1 MAGKEALNRKQLID
15 SILRNKGIIS
25 AVAQEMGVTP
35 WTIYNYR
42 DKYSTVADAIEEAR
56 YNLDMSLLDGAEV
69 KLSEAVK
76 QGEAW
81 AIRYVLDKKGA
92 KRGYKEVSKQ
102 EVEHSGTVSTKA
114 YVGISPDDWDDDTDT
129 DTDSDESG

>member
-1 MAGKEALNRKQLID
+1 
-15 SILRNKGIIS
+15 
-25 AVAQEMGVTP
+25 MGVTP

-81 AIRYVLDKKGA
+81 AIRYVLDKKGHG
-92 KRGYKEVSKQ
+92 RGYKEVSRK
-102 EVEHSGTVSTKA
+102 EVEHSGRIDFSA
-114 YVGISPDDWDDDTDT
+114 LTDEELEAIANGRVL
-129 DTDSDESG
+129 D

>member
-102 EVEHSGTVSTKA
+102 EVEGSSTVEVIIKYA
-114 YVGISPDDWDDDTDT
+114 
-129 DTDSDESG
+129 DSD